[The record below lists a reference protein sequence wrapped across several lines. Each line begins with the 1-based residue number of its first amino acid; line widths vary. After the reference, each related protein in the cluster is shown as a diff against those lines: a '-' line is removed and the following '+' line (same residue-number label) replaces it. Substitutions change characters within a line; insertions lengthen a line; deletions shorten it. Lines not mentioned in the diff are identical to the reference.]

1 MAGGLFDA
9 LYNDEGESEEE
20 DEVFLMADDSPT
32 SLEGLSLE
40 QLPNVDVSARM
51 SGVEQFCAP
60 CTSTDVGHLPVA
72 TPGGGGALGA
82 TKQAMP
88 NMATNQ
94 AMPNMATNQ
103 AMPNMAT
110 NQAMPIPHGGG
121 ARSPASMHAPGV
133 ACPCSTCMQVLS
145 TTPRGRM
152 PMLHMHA
159 SAHHDAITSPHRR
172 MATNR
177 RGRGA
182 GAGSA
187 VGWAPRPP
195 R

>member
-20 DEVFLMADDSPT
+20 DVVFLMADDSPT
-32 SLEGLSLE
+32 SLEGLSHE

-60 CTSTDVGHLPVA
+60 CTSTDVGHLLVA

-94 AMPNMATNQ
+94 AMS
-103 AMPNMAT
+103 
-110 NQAMPIPHGGG
+110 IPHGGG